1 MRFIRVILDT
11 NVLISLSLGGGPTI
25 KRIGAAWLSGEL
37 TLLLSEELLDEFV
50 EVAHRHHLI
59 TRFESSEAIRAF
71 ADDLRAAGELV
82 SISEPY
88 PKAPDEA
95 DRFLLALAR
104 AGGAEVLVT
113 GDKALL
119 ALGRFEDT
127 LILSPR
133 AFLERLSAGL

>member
-1 MRFIRVILDT
+1 MRVILDT

-37 TLLLSEELLDEFV
+37 TLLLSKELLEEFAR
-50 EVAHRHHLI
+50 VAHRPHLVG
-59 TRFESSEAIRAF
+59 RFESPDAIQEF
-71 ADDLRAAGELV
+71 VDDLRAAGELV
-82 SISEPY
+82 AITESY
-88 PKAPDEA
+88 PEAPDEA

-104 AGGAEVLVT
+104 ASAAEALVT

-127 LILSPR
+127 LIISPR
-133 AFLERLSAGL
+133 VFSERLGARF